1 MSFNR
6 QNADIYL
13 TGEMVISGV
22 GGGGVEKPLLFSPP
36 NLFIQ
41 GLAEYVDE
49 ISHPGRLWAVFV
61 PRLDGRAD
69 GVHVGAGGER
79 LIFNRRPELCHDVLT
94 HPSRRLEFIR
104 PEKMNE
110 FNAESLH
117 SAYRTF
123 ASHIFTRFH

>member
-13 TGEMVISGV
+13 TGEMVISG
-22 GGGGVEKPLLFSPP
+22 GGVVEKPLLFSPP

-61 PRLDGRAD
+61 LRLDGRAD